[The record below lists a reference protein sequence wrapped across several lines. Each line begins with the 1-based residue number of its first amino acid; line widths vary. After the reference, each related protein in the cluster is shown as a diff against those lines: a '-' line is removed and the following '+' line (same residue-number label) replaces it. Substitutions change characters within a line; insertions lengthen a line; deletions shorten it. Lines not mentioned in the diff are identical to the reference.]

1 MPGAAMNSRV
11 PTGGSNAE
19 SAGRTSDKSS
29 LIRHLKK
36 CTQPQGP
43 SLRQISCSQCSVAKT
58 RCDLQRP
65 GCCRCLYATSFS
77 KHEASHEII
86 AGVSTSA
93 EEYQTSSLIDL
104 LLAGTDQLTNPH
116 QAYPDTTTAVTRSSA
131 VTTLDDSDGTH
142 ATKQW
147 MLSLWPSETPNSAL
161 AKHSME
167 FLFRVLRTW
176 PRMMADEIQLPPL
189 IHTTHFSNK
198 ALPLPLANCFTLA
211 KMWMGNDTERRKS
224 FKPQLLKR
232 RNVFSTEYTEPTLV
246 IYTIMLLFPSR
257 STTSRVVYHVAR
269 AGLVLQ
275 EERDHVRPSWQAWI
289 NVTSK
294 RRAVLSLCLLR
305 WSYSVWNC
313 IPSFDCKELGFMPAS
328 AAKWLWQA
336 STREQWETL
345 YNRWLARWDDSG
357 YLQGE
362 LAGIDPGVMMDRRSE
377 MWLEETDEF
386 GITMMSIGK
395 PPSAQL

>member
-1 MPGAAMNSRV
+1 MAKFDRE
-11 PTGGSNAE
+11 GSSE
-19 SAGRTSDKSS
+19 
-29 LIRHLKK
+29 
-36 CTQPQGP
+36 
-43 SLRQISCSQCSVAKT
+43 
-58 RCDLQRP
+58 
-65 GCCRCLYATSFS
+65 
-77 KHEASHEII
+77 HEASHEII

-142 ATKQW
+142 ATSPDVSMIQEQW

-232 RNVFSTEYTEPTLV
+232 RNVFSTEYTEPSPVESMEPMTKETLLQ
-246 IYTIMLLFPSR
+246 LLSIGAQLRYCLSTSR
-257 STTSRVVYHVAR
+257 FSWGYLQRVVYHVAR

-386 GITMMSIGK
+386 GITMMSIVLVNTTDRYYREDFLKQVGYVYVLV
-395 PPSAQL
+395 PLG